1 MKFRH
6 YLETIT
12 GVDIYP
18 LISLIIFFGFF
29 AALFYWVVKV
39 KKSYIDEIKN
49 LPLGNDDNNN
59 NDVNL

>member
-18 LISLIIFFGFF
+18 LISLVIFFAFF
-29 AALFYWVVKV
+29 TGLFIWAVRVS
-39 KKSYIDEIKN
+39 KSYIDEVKN
-49 LPLGNDDNNN
+49 LPLSNN
-59 NDVNL
+59 ND